1 LNKLTTKGGIS
12 QGLFKNNRFYF
23 DLCVNVSIWEL
34 NKYSFSSFWEE
45 SNGISYIAFEK

>member
-1 LNKLTTKGGIS
+1 MLIKLTTKGVIS

-34 NKYSFSSFWEE
+34 NKSFFLFIMT
-45 SNGISYIAFEK
+45 ISDYY